1 MMEEIK
7 QVIIIRS
14 DLEMSKGKA
23 VAQGAHSAIRAFE
36 IAQESTPRVVSDWQM
51 QGEKK
56 IAVKAPLTEMQSIFS
71 KAKKARLPCA
81 LIQDAG
87 LTQLEP
93 GTITALAIGPA
104 KSADIDALT
113 KHLKLL

>member
-1 MMEEIK
+1 MMDEIK
-7 QVIIIRS
+7 QVIIICSGLHMGR
-14 DLEMSKGKA
+14 GKA
-23 VAQGAHSAIRAFE
+23 VAQGCHAAIRAFVQ
-36 IAQESTPRVVSDWQM
+36 AQENTPRIVSDWQV

-56 IAVKAPLTEMQSIFS
+56 IAVKATLAEMQSIFS
-71 KAKKARLPCA
+71 KAKKMGLPCA

-104 KSADIDALT
+104 KSADIDLLT
-113 KHLKLL
+113 KHLRLL